1 MTDETTPGLTTRCAD
16 CDGVVSRRAVTCPH
30 CGAPLRQPAGYYPD
44 PENPDRMRH
53 WDGNAWAPTTTTSTS
68 PKGSWNRGAILAGF
82 VALGFLPWMLLAL
95 FIALLTARNS
105 EEVAG
110 FILLFFAV
118 AYSGVVVVTSIWAL
132 REILRNGGR
141 GKALVIVILIVGA
154 VVFLQYLRALLG
166 AL

>member
-1 MTDETTPGLTTRCAD
+1 
-16 CDGVVSRRAVTCPH
+16 
-30 CGAPLRQPAGYYPD
+30 
-44 PENPDRMRH
+44 
-53 WDGNAWAPTTTTSTS
+53 
-68 PKGSWNRGAILAGF
+68 
-82 VALGFLPWMLLAL
+82 MLLAL